1 MKAVKNL
8 KKRGGF
14 SLAETLVAI
23 LILLMVSAIV
33 AAGVPVARDAYEKVV
48 LSANAQ
54 TMLSSAVSALR
65 DELGTAWDVRV
76 EDTST
81 KTSGAWLTYYSS
93 STGARTKLYLGDYT
107 VGGETFTTILV
118 QDNVQELSL
127 GTVGLGTPRQ
137 LVQDSNKGGMGALY
151 VTCDGTIGYANGTV
165 TFTNLKVLTAG
176 GTELALLPSLKI
188 KVASAS
194 TGG

>member
-1 MKAVKNL
+1 MKAVKKL

-76 EDTST
+76 EDSKV
-81 KTSGAWLTYYSS
+81 KTSGAFLTYYSS
-93 STGARTKLYLGDYT
+93 ATGARTKLSLGDFQ
-107 VGGETFTTILV
+107 VGGKTVTTILV
-118 QDNVQELSL
+118 QDNVQEISI
-127 GTVGLGTPRQ
+127 GTTDLGTPRQ